1 MIVNKSPAKLFLSY
15 VIVGLGS
22 LLLIIFLSR
31 IFQQPDQ
38 PITIYLAIAI
48 STSNLLAVLGYT
60 RAILRDDD
68 LLADQDAPDL
78 AYYLGFSLTVGALS
92 VSFLSDIWMSGH
104 GTDAQKALIDRSLVK
119 GSLAQFGAGLLAT
132 LFGLSA
138 KIYIASQQFKTQ
150 LDPDDL
156 YRKFRI
162 EVGSFSD
169 LLRQVSA
176 DLNMNVRN
184 ASNEISEAGKSAAQA
199 FQQMSAV
206 ISDTTKE
213 ISENFSQDKISLPVQ
228 KFSSQLVTLTEPLV
242 KFNQELESFAEE
254 TSQVNNSIKSLNSEI
269 LKFDKSILDGSNSID
284 KFSSSIELSETKID
298 VLGKKIDNFSD
309 ANDRA
314 AQSVNRLGQASEAAI
329 KEFEGLSASASICS
343 DSIKQVNTSLN
354 ALTAAVI
361 DTNSSCSSLHLIFTG
376 LSEIVQKSGVVS
388 SEFTNYVQTSSS
400 IVSAF
405 GTTLNKA
412 SNDISLLTD
421 SIASMIER
429 LNTNVAAAQ
438 QSSDSLFK
446 LNQACLAVNSSINE
460 LNSASAEI
468 SEKLKHLGFS
478 LISISDGA
486 KPFGEN
492 LLRLSN
498 PLDEVKTKINEFS
511 IAVTSAAS
519 TVEKLKNLN

>member
-1 MIVNKSPAKLFLSY
+1 MDKSPAKLFLSY
-15 VIVGLGS
+15 VIFGLVS
-22 LLLIIFLSR
+22 LFLIILLSR
-31 IFQQPDQ
+31 IFQRPDQ
-38 PITIYLAIAI
+38 PITIYLAITITA
-48 STSNLLAVLGYT
+48 SNLLAVIGYT
-60 RAILRDDD
+60 RAVRRDDD
-68 LLADQDAPDL
+68 LLSDQDAPDL

-92 VSFLSDIWMSGH
+92 FSFLSDIWMSGH
-104 GTDAQKALIDRSLVK
+104 GTNIQKALVDSSLVK

-138 KIYIASQQFKTQ
+138 KIYLAACQAKTQ

-206 ISDTTKE
+206 ISDTTRE

-228 KFSSQLVTLTEPLV
+228 KFSAQLVTLTEPLV

-254 TSQVNNSIKSLNSEI
+254 TSQVNTSIKSLNSEI
-269 LKFDKSILDGSNSID
+269 LKFDKSILDGNNSIN

-309 ANDRA
+309 ANERG
-314 AQSVNRLGQASEAAI
+314 AQSINRLGQASEAVI

-343 DSIKQVNTSLN
+343 DSIKQVNTSL
-354 ALTAAVI
+354 AVLTTAVI
-361 DTNSSCSSLHLIFTG
+361 DTNSSCSSLQLIFTG
-376 LSEIVQKSGVVS
+376 LSEIVQKSGIVS
-388 SEFTNYVQTSSS
+388 SEFTNQVQTSSS

-405 GTTLNKA
+405 GTTLNKS
-412 SNDISLLTD
+412 SNDISLLAD
-421 SIASMIER
+421 SIVSMIER
-429 LNTNVAAAQ
+429 LNTNISAAQ
-438 QSSDSLFK
+438 QSGDSLFK
-446 LNQACLAVNSSINE
+446 LNQACLTVNSSINE
-460 LNSASAEI
+460 LNLASAEI
-468 SEKLKHLGFS
+468 SEKLKYLGVS
-478 LISISDGA
+478 LISINDGA

-498 PLDEVKTKINEFS
+498 PLNEINKKINEFS
-511 IAVTSAAS
+511 IAITSAAS
-519 TVEKLKNLN
+519 TIEKLKNLN